1 MELSQHHVDGFDE
14 ENELQDTNKDGGNG
28 EHTHVDWSRGFS
40 DSFTPQPTTQTQ
52 NHSNAFGG
60 DSDEDDEDPFGDF
73 NSSSD
78 QETSHQWEEGFSSN
92 FADMDVSTYKNQ
104 ESKKDLPVKA

>member
-1 MELSQHHVDGFDE
+1 MELSQRHVDGFDKDDD
-14 ENELQDTNKDGGNG
+14 LHDTNKDGKN
-28 EHTHVDWSRGFS
+28 EAHTHVDWSGGFS
-40 DSFTPQPTTQTQ
+40 DSFTPQPSTQTQ
-52 NHSNAFGG
+52 NYSHAFGG
-60 DSDEDDEDPFGDF
+60 EDEDDEDPFGDF